1 MSLPFLSLPKSPPPH
16 SVEPVSSLSSLFPS
30 TIVNFPPLWT
40 PTSRLL
46 HLLPTIAGNA
56 EPASPPHLSHLLLL
70 LPTTAGNAER
80 EEGPAAR
87 NCLQEAGAPPI
98 HLRRPLSI
106 TPCPW

>member
-1 MSLPFLSLPKSPPPH
+1 MSLPFLSLPKFPSH
-16 SVEPVSSLSSLFPS
+16 SVEPVSSLSSRFPS